1 MADEQSYIGGTL
13 SVAKGAKPTSEN
25 KAGYDALTWVEVG
38 KVVSL
43 GAVGDTHENITVTTL
58 KGRTLNI
65 TGAADGG
72 SSEMTLVADGDD
84 SGQVDLVEINGSNT
98 QSSFRIVDP
107 EPSNSVSYF
116 SGLIASLKDTPRDTS
131 SYRGLT
137 CDLKINTKVTD
148 GT

>member
-13 SVAKGAKPTSEN
+13 SVAKGAKPASEN
-25 KAGYDALTWVEVG
+25 KAGYEGLTWVEVG

-84 SGQVDLVEINGSNT
+84 TGQDDLVEINGSNT
-98 QSSFRIVDP
+98 
-107 EPSNSVSYF
+107 
-116 SGLIASLKDTPRDTS
+116 
-131 SYRGLT
+131 
-137 CDLKINTKVTD
+137 
-148 GT
+148 